1 VAVKL
6 HRCPLMFMKMAGHP
20 CWEAQKAPD
29 QAGIDCEESRE
40 LVARIKDGRLAGE
53 AASPQ

>member
-6 HRCPLMFMKMAGHP
+6 HRCPVMLVKMAGT
-20 CWEAQKAPD
+20 
-29 QAGIDCEESRE
+29 IRREESGE
-40 LVARIKDGRLAGE
+40 PVARIKDGRLAGE